1 MGADPTWRAT
11 RLPKPPSHGQGSKG
25 RLCPALP
32 RQFPS
37 QAGGHGITAWPGGVW
52 LWESCLETSSLGAK
66 KEQAHPSVLI
76 KTTVRLPPLALGFGQ
91 GFTSGIPSRQTCYVP
106 NSGAGKGKRVFT
118 QHRPAKGLLSR
129 ICSLQGIRCLSPS
142 EGGGRS
148 IRLCGLS
155 GIYTTLPI
163 KSLVPPSAT
172 FSHQTPA
179 AVFSYVLFLC
189 KTLKLVPLLTFHPT
203 HSFISPEL
211 SSASGCHPRAL
222 SN

>member
-1 MGADPTWRAT
+1 MPFRSELTSNSVTVFPALVQAWLWHQAGLPAVVMFAAPTLWRVMPRRQGPAWPAPHPFPAITAIPLHSPGSPGDTSPKGIPVQRWVQTPHVRGT

-76 KTTVRLPPLALGFGQ
+76 KTTVRLPHLALGFGQ
-91 GFTSGIPSRQTCYVP
+91 GFTSGIPSRQTYVP

-118 QHRPAKGLLSR
+118 QH
-129 ICSLQGIRCLSPS
+129 
-142 EGGGRS
+142 
-148 IRLCGLS
+148 
-155 GIYTTLPI
+155 
-163 KSLVPPSAT
+163 
-172 FSHQTPA
+172 
-179 AVFSYVLFLC
+179 
-189 KTLKLVPLLTFHPT
+189 
-203 HSFISPEL
+203 
-211 SSASGCHPRAL
+211 
-222 SN
+222 